1 MNNLIKVFVD
11 KALAGFESVHL
22 ALANMN
28 IRPSVP
34 FKGIVVRDLG
44 QKIGPV
50 HTHRSAND
58 WVNTWATRIW

>member
-11 KALAGFESVHL
+11 KALAGFESVLLVH
-22 ALANMN
+22 ANVN
-28 IRPSVP
+28 IRPSVL
-34 FKGIVVRDLG
+34 FKGIVARDLG
-44 QKIGPV
+44 QKLGLV